1 MAKKKVKV
9 LDAIVDGHE
18 KDAVIEV
25 DEKSAEMLVRNGYVK
40 YVDEPKKSVKKDDDK
55 QDDK

>member
-40 YVDEPKKSVKKDDDK
+40 YVDEPKKQAKKEDDK